1 MSSRG
6 SFDYRTLVGSTSS
19 DWGPGVYE
27 QPVMGLPVAGQHVWG
42 ALRVGDR
49 RVLLIRHF
57 MNEMAGRFLVYEGP
71 IGEDMAFQRTRG
83 YSGLCDIGE
92 LDGQWG
98 VYQPGTPPA
107 FVYTTQG
114 DIGRWVDGEAELHL
128 RLEPEALQ
136 FVTPDAD
143 EPLAYF
149 ARTFEVIGGTYAGE
163 TVGAGVVMHEQV
175 YLRSGRGWMLSRHKR
190 ELQGAWIA
198 FANRY
203 GDASS
208 EFGSVCIGTRGW
220 RFAAVIRSD
229 GAHVLVDNPEGAVSS
244 EGNTFDVRLELG
256 GHGTWRWRPPS
267 EGGGRVPLPGPRET
281 TPLWAEGVFQRDGD
295 DRELVFAHTW
305 AEVYPN
311 HIDPTDGS

>member
-1 MSSRG
+1 VSDRG
-6 SFDYRTLVGSTSS
+6 SFGYRTLVGSTSS

-27 QPVMGLPVAGQHVWG
+27 RPVMGLPVAGQHVWG
-42 ALRVGDR
+42 AIQIGDR

-57 MNEMAGRFLVYEGP
+57 MNEMAGRFLTYEAP
-71 IGEDMAFQRTRG
+71 VGEDMVFRRSRG
-83 YSGLCDIGE
+83 YSGLCEIGD

-98 VYQPGTPPA
+98 SYQPGTPPA
-107 FVYTTQG
+107 FVYTTRG
-114 DIGRWVDGEAELHL
+114 EDGRWVDGAADLQL
-128 RLEPEALQ
+128 RLHPTALQ

-149 ARTFEVIGGTYAGE
+149 ARAFQVTGATFDGHPAD
-163 TVGAGVVMHEQV
+163 AGVVMHEQV

-203 GDASS
+203 ADGSS
-208 EFGSVCIGTRGW
+208 EFGSVCVGTRGW
-220 RFAAVIRSD
+220 QFAAVISSD
-229 GAHVLVDNPEGAVSS
+229 GDHVLADRPDGMATSDGE
-244 EGNTFDVRLELG
+244 TFDVRADLG
-256 GHGTWRWRPPS
+256 TSGTWRWRPPA

-305 AEVYPN
+305 AEVYP
-311 HIDPTDGS
+311 HHLDGG